1 MKFHFYLLILVLSSG
16 GWMNIYAGEIAL
28 TFDDA
33 PMPDSTL
40 MSGAQRTQKLITGL
54 KASGVKDVMF
64 FCTTKHIDEAGDRR
78 LREYAANGF
87 HLAHHSHSHE
97 SANVLTHAE
106 YLRDFAM
113 ADRILRKYENFLP
126 LHRFPYLHYGKDAA
140 DIQVLQKAIRKA
152 GYGMGYVTVDNAD
165 WYLNHL
171 MVKATEEG
179 NPLAVEVMRELYVD
193 TLWNGIVFYDN
204 LAKQT
209 LGRSPKHVLLLHEND
224 TSALFIADL
233 VARIQSEGW
242 TIVSPQEAYR
252 DPLANKLPGG
262 VFHKQGR
269 IAALAH
275 NAGTPAEKLK
285 SPYEMPDLL
294 DARFQSLLQQAVTN
308 RVR

>member
-1 MKFHFYLLILVLSSG
+1 MKFHFYVLILVVSSC
-16 GWMNIYAGEIAL
+16 WMKIHAGEIAL

-40 MSGAQRTQKLITGL
+40 MTGAQRTQKLIAGL
-54 KASGVKDVMF
+54 KASGVKDVLF

-87 HLAHHSHSHE
+87 HLAHHSESHE
-97 SANVLTHAE
+97 SANILTHEE
-106 YLRDFAM
+106 YLQDFAN
-113 ADRILRKYENFLP
+113 ADKILRKYPNFLP

-140 DIQVLQKAIRKA
+140 GIQALQKAIRRA
-152 GYGMGYVTVDNAD
+152 GYKMGYVTVDNAD

-171 MVKATEEG
+171 MVKAAEEG
-179 NPLAVEVMRELYVD
+179 NPLAAEVMRELYVNA
-193 TLWNGIVFYDN
+193 LWDGIEFYDN

-233 VARIQSEGW
+233 VARIRSEGW
-242 TIVSPQEAYR
+242 AIISPQEAYR
-252 DPLANKLPGG
+252 DPLADKLPGG
-262 VFHKQGR
+262 VFHNQGR

-275 NAGTPAEKLK
+275 EAGTPEDKLK
-285 SPYEMPDLL
+285 SAYEKPELL
-294 DARFQSLLQQAVTN
+294 DVQFQSLLQQAAIKQTQ
-308 RVR
+308 

>member
-1 MKFHFYLLILVLSSG
+1 MKKSFLPLLLALQCICPRAFS
-16 GWMNIYAGEIAL
+16 GEIAL

-40 MSGAQRTQKLITGL
+40 MTGVERTQKIIAGL
-54 KASGVKDVMF
+54 KTAGVKDALF
-64 FCTTKHIDEAGDRR
+64 FCTTKHIDAAGHRR
-78 LREYAANGF
+78 LQEYAANGF

-97 SANVLTHAE
+97 SANTLTHAE
-106 YLRDFAM
+106 YLRDFNK
-113 ADRILRKYENFLP
+113 ADEILRKYENFLA

-140 DIQVLQKAIRKA
+140 SIQALQKAIHKA
-152 GYGMGYVTVDNAD
+152 GYEMGYVTVDNAD

-171 MVKATEEG
+171 MVKAAEEG
-179 NPLAVEVMRELYVD
+179 KPLAAEAMRKFYVN

-204 LAKQT
+204 LARQT

-233 VARIQSEGW
+233 VAKIRSEGW
-242 TIVSPQEAYR
+242 AIISPQEAYS

-262 VFHKQGR
+262 IFHKQGR

-275 NAGTPAEKLK
+275 EAGTPEDELK
-285 SPYEMPDLL
+285 SPYEKPELL
-294 DARFQSLLQQAVTN
+294 DMQFQSLRQ
-308 RVR
+308 